1 MTVGKLN
8 KPPEKLGIRTIK
20 LVALLVAFVRH
31 CRVYSVTVGSTK
43 RAPESQGEMRE
54 LLRRRVTARE

>member
-43 RAPESQGEMRE
+43 RAPESQGECGNFCDGG
-54 LLRRRVTARE
+54 